1 MRQVGID
8 LLVGIDPLKLTFLGP
23 KFSPAAQKKTQK
35 FFACGG
41 LSALIERFYP
51 LKIFAC
57 GAFSALVERI
67 YTQNFPPAAGFP
79 L

>member
-23 KFSPAAQKKTQK
+23 KFSPAAQKKDPK
-35 FFACGG
+35 NFRLRRAFRPNRA
-41 LSALIERFYP
+41 FYP